1 MNGMKRIYVVFALAL
16 VSALSYAQSQSE
28 VLEHRYNLL
37 VEKVG
42 LAGIGV
48 ETVLDAWE
56 KVDST
61 NLNMQL
67 GRYRYYLTKAQ
78 STTVVAKPEK
88 RYLGLEPILSLKDSL
103 GKEVY
108 YFQEPVFDDTLY
120 GQAMK
125 SMDKVIALAPD
136 RLDFRFMKANTY
148 ITYEKGSPD
157 MTLGYLLDL
166 CDEAAART
174 KDWTFGQEKKGRDFF
189 ADAMQ
194 EYCYNLFLIGTP
206 SSREAFVRLSRKLNG
221 IFPEYLDFLNNI
233 GSYQLMSQDYKGALK
248 TYGKVLKKEPDNLTA
263 LQNCLLAARRMKNPK
278 LIEKY
283 NLQLQKYMNR

>member
-1 MNGMKRIYVVFALAL
+1 MKKRFVVVVLAL
-16 VSALSYAQSQSE
+16 VSVCVYAQDQSA
-28 VLEHRYNLL
+28 VLERRYNLL

-42 LAGIGV
+42 FAGIGV
-48 ETVLDAWE
+48 ETVLDAW
-56 KVDST
+56 KRVDST

-67 GRYRYYLTKAQ
+67 GRFRYYLTKGQ
-78 STTVVAKPEK
+78 TISVVAKPEK
-88 RYLGLEPILSLKDSL
+88 KYLGLEPVLTLKDSL
-103 GKEVY
+103 GKDVY
-108 YFQEPVFDDTLY
+108 YFQEPFFDDALY

-125 SMDKVIALAPD
+125 SLDKVISLAPD
-136 RLDFRFMKANTY
+136 RLDFRFMKANAY

-157 MTLGYLLDL
+157 MTLSYLSGL

-206 SSREAFVRLSRKLNG
+206 SSREAFVTLSRKLNG

-248 TYGKVLKKEPDNLTA
+248 TYGKVLKKDPGNLTA
-263 LQNCLLAARRMKNPK
+263 LQNCLLAARRMKNAK

-283 NLQLQKYMNR
+283 NAQLHKYMQK

>member
-1 MNGMKRIYVVFALAL
+1 MKKIFVVVVLAL
-16 VSALSYAQSQSE
+16 VSVCVYAQDQSA
-28 VLEHRYNLL
+28 VLERRYNLL

-42 LAGIGV
+42 FAGIGV

-56 KVDST
+56 RVDST

-67 GRYRYYLTKAQ
+67 GRFRYYLTKGQ
-78 STTVVAKPEK
+78 TISVVAKPEK
-88 RYLGLEPILSLKDSL
+88 KYLGLEPVLTLKDSL
-103 GKEVY
+103 GKDVY
-108 YFQEPVFDDTLY
+108 YFQEPFFDDALY

-125 SMDKVIALAPD
+125 SLDKVISLAPD

-157 MTLGYLLDL
+157 MTLSYLSGL

-206 SSREAFVRLSRKLNG
+206 SSREAFVTLSRKLNG

-233 GSYQLMSQDYKGALK
+233 GSYQLMSQDYKGAMK
-248 TYGKVLKKEPDNLTA
+248 TYGKVLKKDPGNLTA
-263 LQNCLLAARRMKNPK
+263 LQNCLLAARRMKNAK

-283 NLQLQKYMNR
+283 NAQLQKYMQK

>member
-1 MNGMKRIYVVFALAL
+1 MKKRFVVVVLAL
-16 VSALSYAQSQSE
+16 VSVCVYAQDQSV
-28 VLEHRYNLL
+28 VLERRYNLL

-42 LAGIGV
+42 FAGIGV

-56 KVDST
+56 RVDST

-67 GRYRYYLTKAQ
+67 GRFRYYLTKGQ
-78 STTVVAKPEK
+78 TISVVAKPEK
-88 RYLGLEPILSLKDSL
+88 KYLGLEPVLTLKDSL
-103 GKEVY
+103 GKDVY
-108 YFQEPVFDDTLY
+108 YFQEPFFDDALY

-125 SMDKVIALAPD
+125 SLDKVISLAPD

-157 MTLGYLLDL
+157 MTLSYLSGL

-206 SSREAFVRLSRKLNG
+206 SSREAFVTLSRKLNG

-248 TYGKVLKKEPDNLTA
+248 TYGKVLKKDPGNLTA
-263 LQNCLLAARRMKNPK
+263 LQNCLLAARRMKNAK

-283 NLQLQKYMNR
+283 NAQLQKYMQK

>member
-1 MNGMKRIYVVFALAL
+1 MKKRFVVVVLAL
-16 VSALSYAQSQSE
+16 VSVCVYAQDQSA
-28 VLEHRYNLL
+28 VLERRYNLL

-42 LAGIGV
+42 FAGIGV

-56 KVDST
+56 RVDST

-67 GRYRYYLTKAQ
+67 GRFRYYLTKGQ
-78 STTVVAKPEK
+78 TISVVAKPEK
-88 RYLGLEPILSLKDSL
+88 KYLGLEPVLTLKDSL
-103 GKEVY
+103 GKDVY
-108 YFQEPVFDDTLY
+108 YFQEPFFDDALY

-125 SMDKVIALAPD
+125 SLDKVISLAPD
-136 RLDFRFMKANTY
+136 RLDFRFMKANAY

-157 MTLGYLLDL
+157 MTLSYLSGL

-206 SSREAFVRLSRKLNG
+206 SSREAFVTLSRKLNG

-248 TYGKVLKKEPDNLTA
+248 TYGKVLKKDPGNLTA
-263 LQNCLLAARRMKNPK
+263 LQNCLLAARRMKNAK

-283 NLQLQKYMNR
+283 NAQLQKYMQK

>member
-1 MNGMKRIYVVFALAL
+1 MKKIYVVIAFALMS
-16 VSALSYAQSQSE
+16 VLSYAQNQAE
-28 VLEHRYNLL
+28 VLERRYNLL

-42 LAGIGV
+42 FAGIGV
-48 ETVLDAWE
+48 ETVLDAWA

-61 NLNMQL
+61 NVNMQL
-67 GRYRYYLTKAQ
+67 GRFRYYLTKGQ
-78 STTVVAKPEK
+78 TTSIVAKPEK
-88 RYLGLEPILSLKDSL
+88 RYLGLEPVLSLKDSL
-103 GKEVY
+103 GKDVY
-108 YFQEPVFDDTLY
+108 YFQEPVFDDALY

-125 SMDKVIALAPD
+125 SLDRVISLAPD

-148 ITYEKGSPD
+148 MTYEKGSPD
-157 MTLGYLLDL
+157 MTLSYLTDL

-174 KDWTFGQEKKGRDFF
+174 KDWTFGQERKGRDFF

-206 SSREAFVRLSRKLNG
+206 SSREAFVTLSRKLNA

-248 TYGKVLKKEPDNLTA
+248 TYGKVLKKEPGNITA
-263 LQNCLLAARRMKNPK
+263 LQNCLLAARRMKNVK

-283 NLQLQKYMNR
+283 NVQLQKYMEK

>member
-1 MNGMKRIYVVFALAL
+1 MMKKIYVVIALAL
-16 VSALSYAQSQSE
+16 MSVLSYAQNQSE
-28 VLEHRYNLL
+28 VLERRYNLL

-42 LAGIGV
+42 FAGIGV
-48 ETVLDAWE
+48 ETVLDAWA

-61 NLNMQL
+61 DLNMQL
-67 GRYRYYLTKAQ
+67 GRFRYYLTKGQ
-78 STTVVAKPEK
+78 TTTIVARPEK
-88 RYLGLEPILSLKDSL
+88 KYLGLDPVLTLKDSL
-103 GKEVY
+103 GKDVY
-108 YFQEPVFDDTLY
+108 YFQEPVFDDVLY
-120 GQAMK
+120 GKAMK
-125 SMDKVIALAPD
+125 SLDRVISLAPD

-148 ITYEKGSPD
+148 LTYEKGSPD
-157 MTLGYLLDL
+157 MTLSYLSGL

-206 SSREAFVRLSRKLNG
+206 SSREAFVTLSRKLNS

-248 TYGKVLKKEPDNLTA
+248 TYGKVLKKEPGNLTA
-263 LQNCLLAARRMKNPK
+263 LQNCLLAARRMKNGK

-283 NLQLQKYMNR
+283 NAQLRKYMEK

>member
-1 MNGMKRIYVVFALAL
+1 MKKIFVVVVLAL
-16 VSALSYAQSQSE
+16 VSVCVYAQDQSA
-28 VLEHRYNLL
+28 VLERRYNLL

-42 LAGIGV
+42 FAGIGV

-56 KVDST
+56 RVDST

-67 GRYRYYLTKAQ
+67 GRFRYYLTKGQ
-78 STTVVAKPEK
+78 TISVVAKPEK
-88 RYLGLEPILSLKDSL
+88 KDLGLEPVLTLKDSL
-103 GKEVY
+103 GKDVY
-108 YFQEPVFDDTLY
+108 YFQEPFFDDALY

-125 SMDKVIALAPD
+125 SLDKVISLAPD

-157 MTLGYLLDL
+157 MTLSYLSGL

-206 SSREAFVRLSRKLNG
+206 SSREAFVTLSRKLNG

-248 TYGKVLKKEPDNLTA
+248 TYGKVLKKDPGNLTA
-263 LQNCLLAARRMKNPK
+263 LQNCLLAARRMKNAK

-283 NLQLQKYMNR
+283 NAQLQKYMQK

>member
-1 MNGMKRIYVVFALAL
+1 MKKIVVVVVLAL
-16 VSALSYAQSQSE
+16 VSVCVYAQDQSA
-28 VLEHRYNLL
+28 VLERRYNLL

-42 LAGIGV
+42 FAGIGV

-56 KVDST
+56 RVDST

-67 GRYRYYLTKAQ
+67 GRFRYYLTKGQ
-78 STTVVAKPEK
+78 TISVVAKPEK
-88 RYLGLEPILSLKDSL
+88 KYLGLEPVLTLKDSL
-103 GKEVY
+103 GKDVY
-108 YFQEPVFDDTLY
+108 YFQEPFFDDALY

-125 SMDKVIALAPD
+125 SLDKVISLAPD

-157 MTLGYLLDL
+157 MTLSYLSGL

-206 SSREAFVRLSRKLNG
+206 SSREAFVTLSRKLNG

-248 TYGKVLKKEPDNLTA
+248 TYGKVLKKDPGNLTA
-263 LQNCLLAARRMKNPK
+263 LQNCLLAARRMKNAK

-283 NLQLQKYMNR
+283 NAQLQKYMQK

>member
-1 MNGMKRIYVVFALAL
+1 MKKRFVVVVLAL
-16 VSALSYAQSQSE
+16 VSVCVYAQDQSA
-28 VLEHRYNLL
+28 VLERRYNLL

-42 LAGIGV
+42 FAGIGV

-56 KVDST
+56 RVDST

-67 GRYRYYLTKAQ
+67 GRFRYYLTKGQ
-78 STTVVAKPEK
+78 TISVVAKPEK
-88 RYLGLEPILSLKDSL
+88 KYLGLEPVLTLKDSL
-103 GKEVY
+103 GKDVY
-108 YFQEPVFDDTLY
+108 YFQEPFFDDALY

-125 SMDKVIALAPD
+125 SLDKVISLAPD

-157 MTLGYLLDL
+157 MTLSYLSGL

-206 SSREAFVRLSRKLNG
+206 SSREAFVTLSRKLNG

-248 TYGKVLKKEPDNLTA
+248 TYGKVLKKDPGNLTA
-263 LQNCLLAARRMKNPK
+263 LQNCLLAARRMKNAK

-283 NLQLQKYMNR
+283 NAQLQKYMQK

>member
-1 MNGMKRIYVVFALAL
+1 MKKRFVVVVLAL
-16 VSALSYAQSQSE
+16 VSVCVYAQDQSA
-28 VLEHRYNLL
+28 VLERRYNLL

-42 LAGIGV
+42 FAGIGV

-56 KVDST
+56 RVDST

-67 GRYRYYLTKAQ
+67 GRFRYYLTKGQ
-78 STTVVAKPEK
+78 TISVVAKPEK
-88 RYLGLEPILSLKDSL
+88 KYLGLEPVLTLKDSL
-103 GKEVY
+103 GKDVY
-108 YFQEPVFDDTLY
+108 YFQEPFFDDALY

-125 SMDKVIALAPD
+125 SLDKVISLAPD
-136 RLDFRFMKANTY
+136 RLDFRFMKANAY
-148 ITYEKGSPD
+148 ITYEKESPD
-157 MTLGYLLDL
+157 MTLSYLSGL

-206 SSREAFVRLSRKLNG
+206 SSREAFVTLSRKLNG

-248 TYGKVLKKEPDNLTA
+248 TYGKVLKKDPGNLTA
-263 LQNCLLAARRMKNPK
+263 LQNCLLAARRMKNAK

-283 NLQLQKYMNR
+283 NAQLQKYMQK

>member
-1 MNGMKRIYVVFALAL
+1 MKKRFVVVVLAL
-16 VSALSYAQSQSE
+16 VSVCVYAQDQSA
-28 VLEHRYNLL
+28 VLERRYNLL

-42 LAGIGV
+42 FAGIGV

-56 KVDST
+56 RVDST

-67 GRYRYYLTKAQ
+67 GRFRYYLTKGQ
-78 STTVVAKPEK
+78 TISVVAKPEK
-88 RYLGLEPILSLKDSL
+88 KYLGLEPVLTLKDSL
-103 GKEVY
+103 GKDVY
-108 YFQEPVFDDTLY
+108 YFQEPFFDDALY

-125 SMDKVIALAPD
+125 SLDKVISLAPD

-148 ITYEKGSPD
+148 LTYEKGSPD
-157 MTLGYLLDL
+157 MTLSYLSGL

-206 SSREAFVRLSRKLNG
+206 SSREAFVTLSRKLNG

-248 TYGKVLKKEPDNLTA
+248 TYGKVLKKDPGNLTA
-263 LQNCLLAARRMKNPK
+263 LQNCLLAARRMKNAK

-283 NLQLQKYMNR
+283 NAQLQKYMQK

>member
-1 MNGMKRIYVVFALAL
+1 MKKIYVVIAFALMS
-16 VSALSYAQSQSE
+16 VLSYAQNQAE
-28 VLEHRYNLL
+28 VLERRYNLL

-42 LAGIGV
+42 FAGIGV
-48 ETVLDAWE
+48 ETVLDAWA

-61 NLNMQL
+61 NVNMQL
-67 GRYRYYLTKAQ
+67 GRFRYYLTKGQ
-78 STTVVAKPEK
+78 TTSIVAKPEK
-88 RYLGLEPILSLKDSL
+88 RYLGLEPVLSLKDSL
-103 GKEVY
+103 GKDVY
-108 YFQEPVFDDTLY
+108 YFQEPVFDDALY

-125 SMDKVIALAPD
+125 SLDRVISLAPD

-148 ITYEKGSPD
+148 MTYEKGSPD
-157 MTLGYLLDL
+157 MTLSYLTDL

-174 KDWTFGQEKKGRDFF
+174 KDWTFGQERKGRDFF

-206 SSREAFVRLSRKLNG
+206 SSREAFVTLSRKLKA

-248 TYGKVLKKEPDNLTA
+248 TYGKVLKKEPGNITA
-263 LQNCLLAARRMKNPK
+263 LQNCLLAARRMKNVK

-283 NLQLQKYMNR
+283 NVQLQKYMEK

>member
-1 MNGMKRIYVVFALAL
+1 MKKIFVVVVLAL
-16 VSALSYAQSQSE
+16 VSVCVYAQDQSA
-28 VLEHRYNLL
+28 VLERRYNLL

-42 LAGIGV
+42 FAGIGV

-56 KVDST
+56 RVDST

-67 GRYRYYLTKAQ
+67 GRFRYYLTKGQ
-78 STTVVAKPEK
+78 TISVVAKPEK
-88 RYLGLEPILSLKDSL
+88 KYLGLEPVLTLKDSL
-103 GKEVY
+103 GKDVY
-108 YFQEPVFDDTLY
+108 YFQEPFFDDALY

-125 SMDKVIALAPD
+125 SLDKVISLAPD

-157 MTLGYLLDL
+157 MTLSYLSGL

-206 SSREAFVRLSRKLNG
+206 SSREAFVTLSRKLNG

-248 TYGKVLKKEPDNLTA
+248 TYGKVLKKDPGNLTA
-263 LQNCLLAARRMKNPK
+263 LQNCLLAARRMKNAK

-283 NLQLQKYMNR
+283 NAQLQKYMQK

>member
-1 MNGMKRIYVVFALAL
+1 MKKIYVVIAFALMS
-16 VSALSYAQSQSE
+16 VLSYAQNQAE
-28 VLEHRYNLL
+28 VLERRYNLL

-42 LAGIGV
+42 FAGIGV
-48 ETVLDAWE
+48 ETVLDAWA

-61 NLNMQL
+61 NVNMQL
-67 GRYRYYLTKAQ
+67 GRFRYYLTKGQ
-78 STTVVAKPEK
+78 TTSIVAKPEK
-88 RYLGLEPILSLKDSL
+88 RYLGLDPVLSLKDSL
-103 GKEVY
+103 GKDVY
-108 YFQEPVFDDTLY
+108 YFQEPVFDDALY

-125 SMDKVIALAPD
+125 SLDRVISLAPD

-148 ITYEKGSPD
+148 MTYEKGSPD
-157 MTLGYLLDL
+157 MTLSYLTDL

-174 KDWTFGQEKKGRDFF
+174 KDWTFGQERKGRDVF

-206 SSREAFVRLSRKLNG
+206 SSREAFVTLSRKLNA

-248 TYGKVLKKEPDNLTA
+248 TYGKVLKKEPGNLTA
-263 LQNCLLAARRMKNPK
+263 LQNCLLAARRMKNVK

-283 NLQLQKYMNR
+283 NVQLQKYMEK

>member
-1 MNGMKRIYVVFALAL
+1 MKKRFVVVVLAL
-16 VSALSYAQSQSE
+16 VSVCVYAQDQSA
-28 VLEHRYNLL
+28 VLERRYNLL

-42 LAGIGV
+42 FAGIGV

-56 KVDST
+56 RVDST

-67 GRYRYYLTKAQ
+67 GRFRYYLTKGQ
-78 STTVVAKPEK
+78 TISVVAKPEK
-88 RYLGLEPILSLKDSL
+88 KYLGLEPVLTLKDSL
-103 GKEVY
+103 GKDVY
-108 YFQEPVFDDTLY
+108 YFQEPFFDDALY

-125 SMDKVIALAPD
+125 SLDKVISLAPD

-157 MTLGYLLDL
+157 MTLSYLSGL

-174 KDWTFGQEKKGRDFF
+174 KDWTFGQDKKGRDFF

-206 SSREAFVRLSRKLNG
+206 SSREAFVTLSRKLNG

-248 TYGKVLKKEPDNLTA
+248 TYGKVLKKDPGNLTA
-263 LQNCLLAARRMKNPK
+263 LQNCLLAARRMKNAK

-283 NLQLQKYMNR
+283 NAQLQKYMQK